1 MAQRARRGAAVA
13 WAGAKPHAKCRIE
26 ESTLKPPMLRLWSA
40 SLAAALQVRCR
51 SSLPHAK
58 KLGRARRGQVGTA
71 RHRQTSQRHRHR
83 TRART
88 AAAIMTCEYNPPL
101 PLRPPRRPPHPLPFT
116 QAPSTSRTARDLAV
130 RGARR
135 GRGARDVEVSSST
148 AHPTGEPTGAYPRV
162 CAYGGE
168 ATRDNVVGGAGPV
181 PVSMSVCLSVPVCE
195 TDGGPSVRACCCPP

>member
-1 MAQRARRGAAVA
+1 MRTGGSRGRMVGLTKYHVPPAAHSSDHGHWACRCSARAQVRLSAER
-13 WAGAKPHAKCRIE
+13 KTSHQTSHPHA
-26 ESTLKPPMLRLWSA
+26 
-40 SLAAALQVRCR
+40 AAQN
-51 SSLPHAK
+51 
-58 KLGRARRGQVGTA
+58 
-71 RHRQTSQRHRHR
+71 RHRHR
-83 TRART
+83 MRART

-181 PVSMSVCLSVPVCE
+181 PVSMSVCLSV
-195 TDGGPSVRACCCPP
+195 